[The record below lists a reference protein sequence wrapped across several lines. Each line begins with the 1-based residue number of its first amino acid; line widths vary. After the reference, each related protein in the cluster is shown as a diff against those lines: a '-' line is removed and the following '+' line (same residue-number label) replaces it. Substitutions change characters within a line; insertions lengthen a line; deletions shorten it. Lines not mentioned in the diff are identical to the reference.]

1 MAHRTPKS
9 INQLATTHNL
19 GNLVD
24 SHQSSSEMVLLLA
37 ILVTLGAVVSLYVF
51 VAGYPIFGALIAIAS
66 AGLLY
71 LAIARNSLYI
81 YEEGL
86 IHVSA
91 WGRYITRYDQIET
104 VWQRIVKILDQNLR
118 HQTTEYLYTI
128 QDRRGKRLML
138 RLPTVGQWIQARV
151 LECKMPQIRS
161 DYQAGNPIW
170 FKTLGI
176 TREGFLKKS
185 PMAQTGQS
193 ASLPWSAVEAVRYAE
208 GTVTIWATGPKPKRW
223 AQVADYEIPNFPIFE
238 TLLAETCGI
247 QRGGTPAPLSPWNWT
262 KQFLTGGL
270 R

>member
-118 HQTTEYLYTI
+118 HQTT
-128 QDRRGKRLML
+128 
-138 RLPTVGQWIQARV
+138 
-151 LECKMPQIRS
+151 
-161 DYQAGNPIW
+161 
-170 FKTLGI
+170 
-176 TREGFLKKS
+176 
-185 PMAQTGQS
+185 
-193 ASLPWSAVEAVRYAE
+193 
-208 GTVTIWATGPKPKRW
+208 
-223 AQVADYEIPNFPIFE
+223 
-238 TLLAETCGI
+238 
-247 QRGGTPAPLSPWNWT
+247 
-262 KQFLTGGL
+262 
-270 R
+270 